1 MKCGAWQSS
10 VPAIGFTS
18 FDQRQPTSKVPF
30 PTVPLPIFTTSMW
43 PFPNRRTSSGESRLF
58 FSSPAITSLLPFSLP
73 YLISR
78 FLLKGNRIFTPCQG
92 RVKPLAAPT
101 SHPTPLLRCDLDD
114 DGVGVRAQEAP
125 VLARRQDLLSGA
137 NALVGQVRVN
147 ACFAVSDWLAMTLVS
162 PSQPSHRVI
171 RRPSTPTARRAA
183 APRRRAGR
191 RCAGRGAGGRAR
203 RGRRRRARRG
213 AGVSRGR
220 PRRAWRAITGASTG
234 SPPAGCRRRP
244 SSARRRRRRPP
255 PRVTPPATP
264 P

>member
-73 YLISR
+73 YLISP
-78 FLLKGNRIFTPCQG
+78 FLLKGTRIFPPCQG

-147 ACFAVSDWLAMTLVS
+147 ARRLDAAGQLLRRVDEQAAHVDDRLV
-162 PSQPSHRVI
+162 
-171 RRPSTPTARRAA
+171 RRAQVLLRPVVDRPHALRHRLVLGQGA
-183 APRRRAGR
+183 AGSSLERGRASSS
-191 RCAGRGAGGRAR
+191 GAGGCPWA
-203 RGRRRRARRG
+203 
-213 AGVSRGR
+213 SPGR
-220 PRRAWRAITGASTG
+220 PLVRISL
-234 SPPAGCRRRP
+234 
-244 SSARRRRRRPP
+244 SSLVSMAAPF
-255 PRVTPPATP
+255 
-264 P
+264 